1 MSFEDN
7 DFFTNK
13 DLKFVASADNDTNQ
27 TNEIIGTEID
37 WKADKDLTKKKVKKT
52 QKNKK
57 TGEKRVIVK
66 TVP

>member
-1 MSFEDN
+1 MTFDDN

-13 DLKFVASADNDTNQ
+13 ELKFVACADADTNQ

-52 QKNKK
+52 QTNKK

>member
-1 MSFEDN
+1 MTFDDN

-13 DLKFVASADNDTNQ
+13 ELTFKASADNDTNQ
-27 TNEIIGTEID
+27 TSEVIGCEID

-66 TVP
+66 TIP